1 MVVEVNEG
9 LVNKEVDDEVVKVFT
24 KVDELIELSVIRA
37 VEGVVIS
44 VIEELIGVDGRIVG
58 MTDVNDVAM
67 SVVVDLVV

>member
-1 MVVEVNEG
+1 MVVEGNEG
-9 LVNKEVDDEVVKVFT
+9 LVNKEVDDEVVKVST
-24 KVDELIELSVIRA
+24 KVEKVIELSVIKA